1 MKEIS
6 MCKEFKELVMVAKNS
21 CKLAVLPWIN
31 KLTPKYI
38 FSLLGQSGFNDK
50 NIILFPLKAQV

>member
-1 MKEIS
+1 